1 MIDAKEIVQAL
12 RCTSTTGDHQVN
24 CEQCPYW
31 KKEQLNGRLK
41 EKLGTDTWASCDIDK
56 VGLDAADLIERLTA
70 ENTALREGASLGK
83 AKRPQKKA
91 YEKSIEFLRAL
102 TDGQSDEIKSL
113 RRELEGND
121 MVIALAQRK
130 QAEAEA
136 ERDAAL
142 ADLAD
147 ARSCKNCKYACD
159 TRDCS
164 SCKSKTCKCRECH
177 LDKNAWEWRGAP
189 EAPEEGGKA

>member
-1 MIDAKEIVQAL
+1 MTTKEIVRAL
-12 RCTSTTGDHQVN
+12 RCTSTPGDHTSN

-41 EKLGTDTWASCDIDK
+41 EKLGTDTWTSCDIDK

-70 ENTALREGASLGK
+70 ESADLRKE
-83 AKRPQKKA
+83 
-91 YEKSIEFLRAL
+91 IEW
-102 TDGQSDEIKSL
+102 K
-113 RRELEGND
+113 D
-121 MVIALAQRK
+121 MVIALAQK
-130 QAEAEA
+130 EQAKAEA

-147 ARSCKNCKYACD
+147 VRSCKTCKYACD

-177 LDKNAWEWRGAP
+177 LDKIAWQWRGLP
-189 EAPEEGGKA
+189 EAQEDAQ

>member
-1 MIDAKEIVQAL
+1 MTTNDLLEAL
-12 RCTSTTGDHQVN
+12 ARLRVETGSLACLGCGREHNCSTKG
-24 CEQCPYW
+24 CRILRE
-31 KKEQLNGRLK
+31 
-41 EKLGTDTWASCDIDK
+41 
-56 VGLDAADLIERLTA
+56 AADLIERLTA
-70 ENTALREGASLGK
+70 ENVVLPDGK
-83 AKRPQKKA
+83 ASA
-91 YEKSIEFLRAL
+91 IE
-102 TDGQSDEIKSL
+102 SL
-113 RRELEGND
+113 RKEIEWKD

-147 ARSCKNCKYACD
+147 ARSCKTCKYACD

-177 LDKNAWEWRGAP
+177 IDKNAWEWRGLP
-189 EAPEEGGKA
+189 EAQEEGGKA

>member
-1 MIDAKEIVQAL
+1 MTDKKIVQAL
-12 RCTSTTGDHQVN
+12 RRCQFGAPCARCPAVSYKN
-24 CEQCPYW
+24 CMDEMHKC
-31 KKEQLNGRLK
+31 
-41 EKLGTDTWASCDIDK
+41 
-56 VGLDAADLIERLTA
+56 AADLIERLTA
-70 ENTALREGASLGK
+70 ENVALREGASLGK
-83 AKRPQKKA
+83 VKRPQKKA
-91 YEKSIEFLRAL
+91 YEKSIEFLRAV

-113 RRELEGND
+113 RRELEWKD

-189 EAPEEGGKA
+189 DAPEEGGKA

>member
-1 MIDAKEIVQAL
+1 MEGHTVTGKEIVQEL
-12 RCTSTTGDHQVN
+12 RCCADGECKDCAMH
-24 CEQCPYW
+24 E
-31 KKEQLNGRLK
+31 
-41 EKLGTDTWASCDIDK
+41 DK
-56 VGLDAADLIERLTA
+56 QRCQENLLDKAAEAIERLTA
-70 ENTALREGASLGK
+70 ENAAMRKE
-83 AKRPQKKA
+83 
-91 YEKSIEFLRAL
+91 IEW
-102 TDGQSDEIKSL
+102 K
-113 RRELEGND
+113 D

-130 QAEAEA
+130 QVEAEA

-147 ARSCKNCKYACD
+147 ARSCKTCKYACD

-189 EAPEEGGKA
+189 EEGGKA